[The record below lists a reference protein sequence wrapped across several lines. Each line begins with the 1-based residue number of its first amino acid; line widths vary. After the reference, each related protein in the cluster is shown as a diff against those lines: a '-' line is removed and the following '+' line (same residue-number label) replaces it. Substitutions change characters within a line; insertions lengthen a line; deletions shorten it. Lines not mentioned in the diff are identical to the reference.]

1 MSFIIWMTGLP
12 CSGKTTIAKKLSQ
25 HISKLAILD
34 GDEMRELLSPN
45 EDFSRKGI
53 NNHNKK
59 VVNLA
64 KLLLDHNVP
73 VCVPKI
79 NPFVENREDAR
90 KILKNHN
97 FIQVYIK
104 CSLDSCEKRDVRGM
118 YKKARINEKIPTVKP
133 FDIVVLFHT
142 LEHIID
148 PVILLKNIKKLLKP
162 KGKVLVEV
170 PNCDDFHLGLNK
182 FYKEFYWERAH
193 IHYFNS
199 KSLKTVINLGG
210 FKGIK
215 ITGVQRYSIEN
226 FFHWRLKNK
235 PQMENPTYSLSGELN
250 WLDES
255 YKKYLERN
263 LICDTL
269 ISIANI

>member
-1 MSFIIWMTGLP
+1 MTGLP

-25 HISKLAILD
+25 HISNLAILD

-73 VCVPKI
+73 VCVSKVY
-79 NPFVENREDAR
+79 PFVENREDAR

-118 YKKARINEKIPTVKP
+118 YKKARVNEINNFIGIHVDYEPPINPEL
-133 FDIVVLFHT
+133 VVDT
-142 LEHIID
+142 ENSPIDNSVQIILD
-148 PVILLKNIKKLLKP
+148 YLNESKLIK
-162 KGKVLVEV
+162 
-170 PNCDDFHLGLNK
+170 
-182 FYKEFYWERAH
+182 
-193 IHYFNS
+193 
-199 KSLKTVINLGG
+199 T
-210 FKGIK
+210 
-215 ITGVQRYSIEN
+215 
-226 FFHWRLKNK
+226 
-235 PQMENPTYSLSGELN
+235 
-250 WLDES
+250 
-255 YKKYLERN
+255 
-263 LICDTL
+263 
-269 ISIANI
+269 

>member
-25 HISKLAILD
+25 HISNLAILD

-73 VCVPKI
+73 VCVSKV

-97 FIQVYIK
+97 FIQVYVK

-118 YKKARINEKIPTVKP
+118 YKKARVNEINNFIGIHVNYEPPINPELVVDTEKSPIDNSVQ
-133 FDIVVLFHT
+133 
-142 LEHIID
+142 IILD
-148 PVILLKNIKKLLKP
+148 Y
-162 KGKVLVEV
+162 
-170 PNCDDFHLGLNK
+170 LNENK
-182 FYKEFYWERAH
+182 M
-193 IHYFNS
+193 
-199 KSLKTVINLGG
+199 
-210 FKGIK
+210 IK
-215 ITGVQRYSIEN
+215 I
-226 FFHWRLKNK
+226 
-235 PQMENPTYSLSGELN
+235 
-250 WLDES
+250 
-255 YKKYLERN
+255 
-263 LICDTL
+263 
-269 ISIANI
+269 